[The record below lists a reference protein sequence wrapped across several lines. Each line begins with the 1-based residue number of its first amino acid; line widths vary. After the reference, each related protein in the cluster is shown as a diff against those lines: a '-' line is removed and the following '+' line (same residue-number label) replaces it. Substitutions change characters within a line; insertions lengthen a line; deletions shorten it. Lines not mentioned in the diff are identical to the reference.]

1 MKSRCGCPATDPG
14 AQDASA
20 GPPRTPRGVVRLA
33 RGGGSIELGRG
44 AEYEPGAVVYRSSDR
59 FFVVR
64 RDDGSMIALSDLD
77 PHKQS
82 GQSGQSS
89 CRVTFRPD
97 LGSGEVGSGEAGAE
111 DAFGRFFDA
120 CTGSMYDISGRGL
133 AGDGLDLSRLTLK
146 ERDGRLSAKPAD

>member
-1 MKSRCGCPATDPG
+1 MLIAGAILAAATVILL
-14 AQDASA
+14 
-20 GPPRTPRGVVRLA
+20 TRGD
-33 RGGGSIELGRG
+33 GSIDLGLVTD
-44 AEYEPGAVVYRSSDR
+44 YEPGAVVYRSSDR

-64 RDDGSMIALSDLD
+64 LDDGSMIALSDLD

-97 LGSGEVGSGEAGAE
+97 LGSGEEGAE

>member
-1 MKSRCGCPATDPG
+1 MLIAGAILAAATVILL
-14 AQDASA
+14 
-20 GPPRTPRGVVRLA
+20 TRGD
-33 RGGGSIELGRG
+33 GSIDLGLVTD
-44 AEYEPGAVVYRSSDR
+44 YEPGAVVYRSSDR

-64 RDDGSMIALSDLD
+64 LDDGSMIALSDLD

-97 LGSGEVGSGEAGAE
+97 LGSGEEGAE

-120 CTGSMYDISGRGL
+120 CTGSMYDISGRSLG
-133 AGDGLDLSRLTLK
+133 GDGLDLR
-146 ERDGRLSAKPAD
+146 RRPVYADDGRLRIRRSDAP